1 LRVCRSIA
9 ELRVALAGAPRPVG
23 FVPTMGYL
31 HDGHDANFAMCRE
44 ECATAVA
51 SIFVNPLQFNEASDL
66 ATYPRD
72 EAGDL
77 ARLDA
82 AGVDAVFVPEP
93 REIYPSGFA
102 TRVEVGHLAT
112 VYEGEMRPGH
122 FAGVATIVLKL
133 FHIVGP
139 DRAYFGRK
147 DAQQLAVIRRLVL
160 DLDLPVSIV
169 PVDTVREPD
178 GLALSSRNVHLSAA
192 ERARALGLSRG
203 LLAARAAWDGGE
215 REPARLVA
223 AARTDGLEYEYLACV
238 DPDDF
243 GRPASNGPAV
253 LVAAARVG
261 KTRLI
266 DNVLLP
272 GA

>member
-1 LRVCRSIA
+1 MKICRSIA

-31 HDGHDANFAMCRE
+31 HDGHGANLVLCRD
-44 ECATAVA
+44 ECATSVA

-77 ARLDA
+77 ARLEE
-82 AGVDAVFVPEP
+82 AGVDTVFLPEP
-93 REIYPSGFA
+93 GEIYPAGFA
-102 TRVEVGHLAT
+102 TRVDVGRLAT

-122 FAGVATIVLKL
+122 FAGVATVVLKL
-133 FHIVGP
+133 LHIVAP

-147 DAQQLAVIRRLVL
+147 DAQQIAVIRRLVR
-160 DLDLPVSIV
+160 DLDLPVVIV
-169 PVDTVREPD
+169 PVATVREPD
-178 GLALSSRNVHLSAA
+178 GLALSSRNVRLRPA

-203 LLAARAAWDGGE
+203 LLAAKAAWEAGE
-215 REPARLVA
+215 RDQAKLLA
-223 AARTDGLEYEYLACV
+223 KARTEGLDYEYLACV

-243 GRPASNGPAV
+243 GRAPGNGPAV
-253 LVAAARVG
+253 LVAAVRVG

-266 DNVLLP
+266 DNVFLP

>member
-1 LRVCRSIA
+1 LRVCRSVA

-31 HDGHDANFAMCRE
+31 HDGHDANFTRCRE

-77 ARLDA
+77 ERLEK
-82 AGVDAVFVPEP
+82 AGVDAVFLPEP
-93 REIYPSGFA
+93 GEIYPSGFA
-102 TRVEVGHLAT
+102 TRVDVGHLAT

-133 FHIVGP
+133 LNIVAP

-147 DAQQLAVIRRLVL
+147 DAQQLAVIRRLVR
-160 DLDLPVSIV
+160 DLDLPVAVV
-169 PVDTVREPD
+169 PVETVREPD

-203 LLAARAAWDGGE
+203 LLAAQAAWDAGE
-215 REPARLVA
+215 RDLAELLAK
-223 AARTDGLEYEYLACV
+223 ARTDGLDYEYLACV

-243 GRPASNGPAV
+243 GRPASNGPAA
-253 LVAAARVG
+253 LIAAVRVG

-266 DNVLLP
+266 DNVFLAGP
-272 GA
+272 